1 MTAAALASENK
12 ALSHPHSVDSLP
24 TSANQKTTSQWLRQP
39 DVVCGRWPPIPVAC
53 WRWNGWRRVR
63 IDLREGLKSSSQL
76 EQARHVLRE
85 HVTHY
90 DDDRFFAPDIDKAMQ
105 LLEEGRLVGLLPSV
119 L

>member
-1 MTAAALASENK
+1 MAPAAGRRLWEMASNTRGVLAVE
-12 ALSHPHSVDSLP
+12 
-24 TSANQKTTSQWLRQP
+24 WLA
-39 DVVCGRWPPIPVAC
+39 AC
-53 WRWNGWRRVR
+53 QG
-63 IDLREGLKSSSQL
+63 IDLREGLKSSPLL

>member
-1 MTAAALASENK
+1 MLAVEWLAAC
-12 ALSHPHSVDSLP
+12 
-24 TSANQKTTSQWLRQP
+24 Q
-39 DVVCGRWPPIPVAC
+39 G
-53 WRWNGWRRVR
+53 
-63 IDLREGLKSSSQL
+63 IDLREGLKSSPLL
-76 EQARHVLRE
+76 EQARQELRE

>member
-1 MTAAALASENK
+1 MG
-12 ALSHPHSVDSLP
+12 DG
-24 TSANQKTTSQWLRQP
+24 RQYP
-39 DVVCGRWPPIPVAC
+39 
-53 WRWNGWRRVR
+53 WRAGGGMAGGVSG